1 MSSQRITIA
10 VAIALLGACAGTVV
24 TSPASA
30 TTVARVSALAQGP
43 QVVDGRIAW
52 MESRCFRGCGFY
64 DTGPVERSVIR
75 LSRAGERPRTIF
87 EREVQNAS
95 SGGPSFYFESFR
107 FAVSASHLALL
118 KVADSGGPDGESSS
132 SRLSAM
138 RRGGR
143 FATLRECD
151 YEPSSGGSSY
161 ALEGTLV
168 AYDGSCSG
176 GYGGSELDPRLMIRD
191 LATGTAVAVPEREG
205 LTIETLRVDAPHVAA
220 LLSSGVTAPAQIAV
234 YTAGGDPV
242 LRVPFP
248 ERPEGFDV
256 QADGTLVVC
265 AGGELRSYAGSETHA
280 LGRCTGAVRATAG
293 RIVYAAPDDGGTVL
307 RLARIGAGSR
317 DLAALGSVEST
328 PFDADARHVTYGLV
342 TCDGNVELRLVS
354 LATAPLRAPD
364 PRCPVRVGARTLSP
378 AAKGRVR
385 VRLRCPRGCRGV
397 LALKRNASL
406 LATETFLKRPG
417 RHSVTLTLG
426 HKLRQTLRRRGALRV
441 AQIARV
447 EDRTGED
454 RRIVRSIRLVRR

>member
-10 VAIALLGACAGTVV
+10 VAIALLGACTGTVV

-52 MESRCFRGCGFY
+52 MESRCVRGCGFS

-75 LSRAGERPRTIF
+75 LARAGERPRAIF

-95 SGGPSFYFESFR
+95 SGPSFYFESFR
-107 FAVSASHLALL
+107 FAISASHLALL
-118 KVADSGGPDGESSS
+118 KVVDSGGPEGESGS
-132 SRLSAM
+132 SRLNAM

-151 YEPSSGGSSY
+151 YEPFLGGSPY

-176 GYGGSELDPRLMIRD
+176 GYVGGLDPRLMIRD
-191 LATGTAVAVPEREG
+191 LAAGTAVAVPEREG
-205 LTIETLRVDAPHVAA
+205 LTIEAVRVDAPHVAA

-248 ERPEGFDV
+248 EQPEGFDV

-265 AGGELRSYAGSETHA
+265 AGGELRSYAGSETQA

-293 RIVYAAPDDGGTVL
+293 RIVYTAPDGGGTVL

-328 PFDADARHVTYGLV
+328 PFDADARHVTYGLA

-397 LALKRNASL
+397 LALKRKASL

-441 AQIARV
+441 VQIARV
-447 EDRTGED
+447 KDRTGED